1 MPIKP
6 PNAPDYYCGDCGH
19 RFRQSLWRRLLGL
32 MPPPFARCP
41 KCGGFAGPLIY

>member
-6 PNAPDYYCGDCGH
+6 PNAPDYYCDNCDF

-32 MPPPFARCP
+32 SPPPFARCS
-41 KCGGFAGPLIY
+41 KCGGIAVLLQY